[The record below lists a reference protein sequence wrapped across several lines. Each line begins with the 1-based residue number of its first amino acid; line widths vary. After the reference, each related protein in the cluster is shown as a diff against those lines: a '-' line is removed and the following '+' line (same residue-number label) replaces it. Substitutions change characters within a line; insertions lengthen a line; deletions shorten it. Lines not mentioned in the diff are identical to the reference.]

1 MPAALAARPDS
12 FLLRYQREYQSVEPL
27 RVAWSGLS
35 VLEHARS
42 GASTRADD
50 LAKDKFSMIAR
61 RRIDEMGENFLL
73 ALAPVWG
80 FAADSSVMAKVVST
94 SFRGRDRVR
103 KRSQGRSWHR
113 GMGRFGVLR

>member
-42 GASTRADD
+42 GASTRADE
-50 LAKDKFSMIAR
+50 LPKDKSLMIVQ
-61 RRIDEMGENFLL
+61 RRIDKMAEDILL
-73 ALAPVWG
+73 AP
-80 FAADSSVMAKVVST
+80 
-94 SFRGRDRVR
+94 
-103 KRSQGRSWHR
+103 
-113 GMGRFGVLR
+113 